1 MIGSEQLVQLILVGV
16 TQGSIYALIA
26 LGFVTIYNV
35 TGIINFAQGEFAM
48 LGAMF
53 MASLAPLAPLG
64 LPMPVAFLLAVAA
77 VVLVGGGIERLAIHP
92 ARRASVVT
100 LIIITIGVDIV
111 LRGLALLAWGTDP
124 LPLAPFSS
132 GPPVSVAG
140 AVITRQALWILGTT
154 AVTLAGLYAFFEYTY
169 LGKIVRA
176 CAINRLSARL
186 SGIPPERM
194 SLFAFGLAAALGAVG
209 GIVMGPLTL
218 VSYDMGLYLGLR
230 GFVAA
235 VMGGLVSAPGA
246 VVGALLLGVLE
257 ALVAGIWK
265 AAYKEAA
272 AFLVL
277 FLILLVRP
285 QGLFTRAVES
295 RAGL

>member
-1 MIGSEQLVQLILVGV
+1 MTAPEQLLQLVLAGL
-16 TQGSIYALIA
+16 TQGAIYALIA

-53 MASLAPLAPLG
+53 IVSLVPLG
-64 LPMPVAFLLAVAA
+64 LPLPVAFLLAVAA
-77 VVLVGGGIERLAIHP
+77 VVLVGGAIERLAIHP
-92 ARRASVVT
+92 ARHASVVT

-111 LRGLALLAWGTDP
+111 LRGLALLVWGTDP
-124 LPLAPFSS
+124 FPLAPFST
-132 GPPVSVAG
+132 GAPFSVRG
-140 AVITRQALWILGTT
+140 AVISRQALWILGTT
-154 AVTLAGLYAFFEYTY
+154 AAILALLYVFFEFTY
-169 LGKIVRA
+169 LGKAVRA

-186 SGIPPERM
+186 SGIRPDRM
-194 SLFAFGLAAALGAVG
+194 SLLAFCLSAGLGAVG
-209 GIVMGPLTL
+209 GIVMAPLTL

-235 VMGGLVSAPGA
+235 IMGGLVSAPGA
-246 VVGALLLGVLE
+246 VTGALLLGILE
-257 ALVAGIWK
+257 SLSAGIFR
-265 AAYKEAA
+265 AAYKEAI
-272 AFLVL
+272 AFLAL

-285 QGLFTRAVES
+285 QGLFTRAVGT

>member
-1 MIGSEQLVQLILVGV
+1 VVGPEQLLQLVLVGL
-16 TQGSIYALIA
+16 TQGAIYALIA

-35 TGIINFAQGEFAM
+35 TGVINFAQGEFAM
-48 LGAMF
+48 LGAML
-53 MASLAPLAPLG
+53 MVSLAPLG
-64 LPMPVAFLLAVAA
+64 LPTPAAFFLAVAG
-77 VVLVGGGIERLAIHP
+77 VVVVGGGVERLAIHP

-100 LIIITIGVDIV
+100 LIIITIGADIV

-124 LPLAPFSS
+124 LPLAPFSA
-132 GPPVSVAG
+132 GPPLTFGG
-140 AVITRQALWILGTT
+140 AFITRQALWILGTT
-154 AVTLAGLYAFFEYTY
+154 AVTLAALYAFFEYTY
-169 LGKIVRA
+169 PGKIVRA
-176 CAINRLSARL
+176 CAINRLAARL
-186 SGIPPERM
+186 SGISPERM
-194 SLFAFGLAAALGAVG
+194 SLLAFCLAAALGGVG
-209 GIVMGPLTL
+209 GVVIAPLTL

-246 VVGALLLGVLE
+246 VAGALLLGILE

-277 FLILLVRP
+277 FVILLLRP
-285 QGLFTRAVES
+285 QGLFTRAVA
-295 RAGL
+295 RQAGL

>member
-1 MIGSEQLVQLILVGV
+1 VIGPGELLQLTLVGL
-16 TQGSIYALIA
+16 TQGAIYALIA
-26 LGFVTIYNV
+26 LGFVTVYNV

-53 MASLAPLAPLG
+53 MASFALAG
-64 LPMPVAFLLAVAA
+64 LPMPVAFVLAVAA
-77 VVLVGGGIERLAIHP
+77 VALVGAALERLAIQP

-100 LIIITIGVDIV
+100 LIIVTIGADIM

-124 LPLAPFSS
+124 LPLAPFSP
-132 GPPVSVAG
+132 GPPVAVAG

-154 AVTLAGLYAFFEYTY
+154 AVTLAGLYAFFQHTY
-169 LGKIVRA
+169 LGTLVRA
-176 CAINRLSARL
+176 CALNRLAARL
-186 SGIPPERM
+186 SGISPARM
-194 SLFAFGLAAALGAVG
+194 SLLAFVLAAALGAVA
-209 GIVMGPLTL
+209 GIVIGPLTL
-218 VSYDMGLYLGLR
+218 ASYDMGLYLGLK

-246 VVGALLLGVLE
+246 VVGALVLGVLE
-257 ALVAGIWK
+257 AVVSGVWK

-277 FLILLVRP
+277 FLILLLRP
-285 QGLFTRAVES
+285 QGLFARAVES